1 MKLVLY
7 GISCSGKDTFIN
19 TFLTEHSCF
28 KHIHGSKRL
37 SEISNEKYGADF
49 QKLPAETQNN
59 IRKAFVSKLTNM
71 NNIIVDGHYCFPS
84 DNGFETVFSDED
96 KNLYDVFL
104 YLRVKPEDAHTRIS
118 VSDKNKKFKN
128 LCIEEISQWQ
138 DKEISELR
146 DICFAD
152 HKEFIVLDEDFNLN
166 LQFLNLYISSYPKM
180 TAIETARHIVSQI
193 KEQASNSK
201 KIALF
206 DCDRTITKEDTTIPF
221 FELNNGHNKLLKEIF
236 RGDVYTQ
243 YQFWRQ
249 QELYK
254 NFSVYPEIKQFTYNN
269 CVLDKLELLKNDGY
283 SIFGLTA
290 GIYNIWKQIN
300 GEEDFFTNVI
310 GNNLKTDSVG
320 IITDFVKGYVVE
332 LLQND
337 GFEVF
342 STGDSMC
349 DIYMLEKTGGLIWAP
364 EKVRPIVQK
373 YITEHSKTSIK
384 QYKDNP
390 YKYEGI
396 TEVA

>member
-1 MKLVLY
+1 MKICLY
-7 GISCSGKDTFIN
+7 GISCAGKDTFIN
-19 TFLTEHSCF
+19 AFLKENICF

-37 SEISNEKYGADF
+37 SEISKETFNTDF
-49 QKLPAETQNN
+49 QKLPAVTQNV
-59 IRKAFVSKLTNM
+59 IRKTFISELNDKNKF
-71 NNIIVDGHYCFPS
+71 IVDGHYCFPK
-84 DNGFETVFSDED
+84 DKDYEVVFTDD
-96 KNLYDVFL
+96 DRNLYDVFL
-104 YLRVKPEDAHTRIS
+104 YLRVKPEDAYSRIAAS
-118 VSDKNKKFKN
+118 EKNKK
-128 LCIEEISQWQ
+128 LRSLSIEDLSKWQ

-146 DICFAD
+146 DICFTA

-166 LQFLNLYISSYPKM
+166 LEFLKLYISSSPAK
-180 TAIETARHIVSQI
+180 TAIETATRIVSQI
-193 KEQASNSK
+193 KKHSCSK
-201 KIALF
+201 RIALF

-221 FELNNGHNKLLKEIF
+221 FEMNNGQNKLLKEIF

-254 NFSVYPEIKQFTYNN
+254 TFTVYPDVKQFAYNN
-269 CVLDKLELLKNDGY
+269 CVLEKLEALRVKGY

-300 GEEDFFTNVI
+300 NEKKLFTNVI
-310 GNNLKTDSVG
+310 GNNLKSDSVG

-332 LLQND
+332 LLKND
-337 GFEVF
+337 GYEVF

-349 DIYMLEKTGGLIWAP
+349 DIYMLEMSGGLIWAP

-373 YITEHSKTSIK
+373 YITEHSKTTIK

-390 YKYEGI
+390 YKYKGI
-396 TEVA
+396 TEVI

>member
-7 GISCSGKDTFIN
+7 GISCAGKDTFIN
-19 TFLTEHSCF
+19 TFITEHSCF

-37 SEISNEKYGADF
+37 SEISNEKYDADF
-49 QKLPAETQNN
+49 QKLPAETQNY
-59 IRKAFVSKLTNM
+59 IRKTFVSELTNM
-71 NNIIVDGHYCFPS
+71 NNIIVDGHYCFP
-84 DNGFETVFSDED
+84 NNNEFETVFSEED

-104 YLRVKPEDAHTRIS
+104 YLRVKPEVVHTRIS
-118 VSDKNKKFKN
+118 VSDKNKRFMN
-128 LCIEEISQWQ
+128 LSIEEISHWQ
-138 DKEISELR
+138 DKEISELK
-146 DICFAD
+146 DICFAA
-152 HKEFIVLDEDFNLN
+152 HKEFIVLDEDFNLD

-206 DCDRTITKEDTTIPF
+206 DCDRTITKEDTAIPF
-221 FELNNGHNKLLKEIF
+221 FEQNNGQNKLLKEIF
-236 RGDVYTQ
+236 RGDIYTQ

-254 NFSVYPEIKQFTYNN
+254 DFSVYPEIKQFAYNN
-269 CVLDKLELLKNDGY
+269 CVLDKLESLKREGY

-290 GIYNIWKQIN
+290 GIYHIWKQIN
-300 GEEDFFTNVI
+300 DEKALFTNVI

-332 LLQND
+332 LLKND
-337 GFEVF
+337 GYEVF

-349 DIYMLEKTGGLIWAP
+349 DIYMLEMAGGLIWAP

>member
-7 GISCSGKDTFIN
+7 GISCAGKDTFISK
-19 TFLTEHSCF
+19 FLKEHSCF

-37 SEISNEKYGADF
+37 SEIANEKYGAEF
-49 QKLPAETQNN
+49 QTQPTKTQND
-59 IRKAFVSKLTNM
+59 IRKTFISELTNM
-71 NNIIVDGHYCFPS
+71 NNIIVDGHYSFP
-84 DNGFETVFSDED
+84 NNNEYETVFSDED

-104 YLRVKPEDAHTRIS
+104 YLRVKPEEAHSRIA
-118 VSDKNKKFKN
+118 VSDKNMRFKN
-128 LCIEEISQWQ
+128 LSIEEISLWQ

-146 DICFAD
+146 DICFVA
-152 HKEFIVLDEDFNLN
+152 HKEFIVLDEDFNRN
-166 LQFLNLYISSYPKM
+166 LQFLNLYISDYPKM
-180 TAIETARHIVSQI
+180 TAIKTANRIVSQI
-193 KEQASNSK
+193 KEQGSNSK

-221 FELNNGHNKLLKEIF
+221 FELNNGQTKLLKEIF

-254 NFSVYPEIKQFTYNN
+254 DFSVYPDSKQFAYNN
-269 CVLDKLELLKNDGY
+269 CVLDKLESLKREGY

-290 GIYNIWKQIN
+290 GIYHIWKQIN
-300 GEEDFFTNVI
+300 DEKALFTNVI

-349 DIYMLEKTGGLIWAP
+349 DIYMLEMAGGLIWAP

-384 QYKDNP
+384 QYKNNP